1 MRVHSKSE
9 FDDRKLRCLE
19 RERQS
24 SDISPNGPETTERTE
39 NVYIENEIERE
50 ISRSGDVSLII
61 HSGEMSIYL
70 ATRDVENREHV
81 RIRIVHANE
90 FRLNGMNNPRC
101 ELKRAKITENKD
113 HKDEISPTVM
123 ILQNTVVCLV

>member
-1 MRVHSKSE
+1 
-9 FDDRKLRCLE
+9 
-19 RERQS
+19 
-24 SDISPNGPETTERTE
+24 
-39 NVYIENEIERE
+39 
-50 ISRSGDVSLII
+50 
-61 HSGEMSIYL
+61 MSIYL

-90 FRLNGMNNPRC
+90 FRLNEMNNPRC

-123 ILQNTVVCLV
+123 ILQNTVCSCVMKRSRDVYLDTEYEYGKNDLSLKI